1 MMGKIFTGKRKFS
14 LFFVCTVFFAVL
26 LSACALAACAETHTH
41 TLQHHAA
48 VSPTCRNAGNIEY
61 WECTDCGKF
70 YSDAAATAEITEE
83 STVLAATGAH
93 EWDVWQTITAATCEQ
108 AGERSHMCVIC
119 GTVETETVPAA
130 HTLTAREA
138 VAATCGSD
146 GRAAHYYCSRCGKY
160 FADESATQ
168 ELSYN
173 EDIFIPRTSEHVWTE
188 WTEAVTDCTHGG
200 TRTRSCTVCGRQES
214 ESVPAEGHTMTYHAR
229 VDATCGADGTAE
241 YWECGKCGLLFTDP
255 LGNAQI
261 TQGGLVI
268 PATDNHVYGEWTT
281 VEEASCTQDGS
292 RRRECG
298 TCGDVHTETL
308 NKFGHAMEFIAA
320 EEATCEAAGNIAH
333 YHCGRCGLD
342 FQDEAGGTAIEDVT
356 VAKLDHDM
364 THHAYKAATCTTEGN
379 IEYWSCSICGKNYS
393 DEQGAAVAEETVIA
407 PINHA
412 NKAHYQKV
420 EASCTQDGNIEYY
433 HCPDCGKYFDSDMAE
448 TQLSDVVISGGHA
461 LAYSQQVDATCGE
474 EGVLEHWA
482 CDRCGLLFSDA
493 NGENAVTAEDL
504 VIPVDEDGHDLVN
517 HKCSI
522 CGYIQPEEEY
532 ATVTLQYHPDYAGR
546 VSYMGDAKGD
556 SQIVIPAYYM
566 SESGEYV
573 EVTSIGPN
581 AFKDYGG
588 DVIVIPGTVTTIF
601 ANAFDGCTAAVV
613 FEGPTNMTTLNNNAF
628 ENYAGSMVILP
639 EGLKNIGR
647 VGSGSDSTAVFLNC
661 TNLTY
666 VYIPVSVEFICGSC
680 FYGCGGF
687 TIYYEGT
694 QAQYDLIKKENYD
707 KGNYGYTEQMQ
718 VPRPEVLGT
727 DS

>member
-1 MMGKIFTGKRKFS
+1 M
-14 LFFVCTVFFAVL
+14 
-26 LSACALAACAETHTH
+26 
-41 TLQHHAA
+41 Q
-48 VSPTCRNAGNIEY
+48 
-61 WECTDCGKF
+61 
-70 YSDAAATAEITEE
+70 
-83 STVLAATGAH
+83 
-93 EWDVWQTITAATCEQ
+93 
-108 AGERSHMCVIC
+108 
-119 GTVETETVPAA
+119 
-130 HTLTAREA
+130 
-138 VAATCGSD
+138 
-146 GRAAHYYCSRCGKY
+146 
-160 FADESATQ
+160 
-168 ELSYN
+168 
-173 EDIFIPRTSEHVWTE
+173 
-188 WTEAVTDCTHGG
+188 
-200 TRTRSCTVCGRQES
+200 
-214 ESVPAEGHTMTYHAR
+214 
-229 VDATCGADGTAE
+229 
-241 YWECGKCGLLFTDP
+241 
-255 LGNAQI
+255 
-261 TQGGLVI
+261 
-268 PATDNHVYGEWTT
+268 
-281 VEEASCTQDGS
+281 
-292 RRRECG
+292 
-298 TCGDVHTETL
+298 TETL

-333 YHCGRCGLD
+333 YHCGRCGLN

-356 VAKLDHDM
+356 VAKLEHDM
-364 THHAYKAATCTTEGN
+364 THHAYKAASCTTEGN
-379 IEYWSCSICGKNYS
+379 IEYWSCSICGKNYT
-393 DEQGAAVAEETVIA
+393 DEQGGEVAEETVIA

-412 NKAHYQKV
+412 NKDHHQAV

-482 CDRCGLLFSDA
+482 CGRCGLLFSDA

-532 ATVTLQYHPDYAGR
+532 ATTTLEYHPDYAGR

-566 SESGEYV
+566 SETGEYV

-588 DVIVIPGTVTTIF
+588 DVIVIPGTVKTIF
-601 ANAFDGCTAAVV
+601 SNAFDGCTAAVV

-680 FYGCGGF
+680 FYGCYNLG
-687 TIYYEGT
+687 IYYEGT
-694 QAQYDLIKKENYD
+694 QAQYDAIIKDNYYV
-707 KGNYGYTEQMQ
+707 GANYTEQME

>member
-1 MMGKIFTGKRKFS
+1 MGKIFTGKRKFS

-173 EDIFIPRTSEHVWTE
+173 EDIFIPRTSEHV
-188 WTEAVTDCTHGG
+188 
-200 TRTRSCTVCGRQES
+200 
-214 ESVPAEGHTMTYHAR
+214 
-229 VDATCGADGTAE
+229 
-241 YWECGKCGLLFTDP
+241 
-255 LGNAQI
+255 
-261 TQGGLVI
+261 
-268 PATDNHVYGEWTT
+268 YGEWTT

-298 TCGDVHTETL
+298 ACGDVQTETL

-333 YHCGRCGLD
+333 YHCGRCGLN
-342 FQDEAGGTAIEDVT
+342 FQDVAGGTAIEDVT
-356 VAKLDHDM
+356 VAKLDHDV
-364 THHAYKAATCTTEGN
+364 THHAYEAATCTEEGN

-393 DEQGAAVAEETVIA
+393 DEQGAGVAEKIVIA
-407 PINHA
+407 PINHVNKVHHQAVDA
-412 NKAHYQKV
+412 N
-420 EASCTQDGNIEYY
+420 CTQGGNIEYY
-433 HCPDCGKYFDSDMAE
+433 YCPDCGKYFDSDMAE

-474 EGVLEHWA
+474 EGMLEHWV

-493 NGENAVTAEDL
+493 NGENGVTAEDL
-504 VIPVDEDGHDLVN
+504 AIPIDEDGHDLVN

-573 EVTSIGPN
+573 EVTAIGPG
-581 AFKDYGG
+581 AFNNYQG
-588 DVIVIPGTVTTIF
+588 DVIVIPGTVKTIF
-601 ANAFDGCTAAVV
+601 SGAFDGCTAAVV

-647 VGSGSDSTAVFLNC
+647 VGTGSDDKAVFLNC

-694 QAQYDLIKKENYD
+694 QKQYDLIKKENYD

-727 DS
+727 DSRT

>member
-1 MMGKIFTGKRKFS
+1 MGKIFTGKRKFS

-173 EDIFIPRTSEHVWTE
+173 EDIFIPRTSEHV
-188 WTEAVTDCTHGG
+188 
-200 TRTRSCTVCGRQES
+200 
-214 ESVPAEGHTMTYHAR
+214 
-229 VDATCGADGTAE
+229 
-241 YWECGKCGLLFTDP
+241 
-255 LGNAQI
+255 
-261 TQGGLVI
+261 
-268 PATDNHVYGEWTT
+268 YGEWTT

-292 RRRECG
+292 RQRVCG
-298 TCGDVHTETL
+298 TCGYEQTETL
-308 NKFGHAMEFIAA
+308 NKLGHDTSFVEGKQ
-320 EEATCEAAGNIAH
+320 ATCEAAGNIAH
-333 YHCGRCGLD
+333 YHCGRCGLN

-364 THHAYKAATCTTEGN
+364 THHAYEAATCTTEGN
-379 IEYWSCSICGKNYS
+379 IEYWSCGLCGKNYT
-393 DEQGAAVAEETVIA
+393 DEQGGEVAEETVIA

-412 NKAHYQKV
+412 DKVHHQAV

-433 HCPDCGKYFDSDMAE
+433 YCPDCGKYFDSDMAE
-448 TQLSDVVISGGHA
+448 IEQGATVISGGHA
-461 LAYSQQVDATCGE
+461 LSYSQQVDATCGE
-474 EGVLEHWA
+474 EGMLEHWV
-482 CDRCGLLFSDA
+482 CGRCGLLFSDA

-504 VIPVDEDGHDLVN
+504 AIPIDEDGHDLVN

-522 CGYIQPEEEY
+522 CGDIQPEEEY

-556 SQIVIPAYYM
+556 SQIVVPAYYM

-666 VYIPVSVEFICGSC
+666 VYVPVSVEFICGSC

>member
-1 MMGKIFTGKRKFS
+1 MGKIFTGKRKFS

-70 YSDAAATAEITEE
+70 YSDAAATAEITKE

-93 EWDVWQTITAATCEQ
+93 EWDVWQTTAAATCEQ

-173 EDIFIPRTSEHVWTE
+173 EDIFIPRTSEHV
-188 WTEAVTDCTHGG
+188 
-200 TRTRSCTVCGRQES
+200 
-214 ESVPAEGHTMTYHAR
+214 
-229 VDATCGADGTAE
+229 
-241 YWECGKCGLLFTDP
+241 
-255 LGNAQI
+255 
-261 TQGGLVI
+261 
-268 PATDNHVYGEWTT
+268 YGEWTT

-298 TCGDVHTETL
+298 ACGDVHTETL

-333 YHCGRCGLD
+333 YHCSRCGVN

-356 VAKLDHDM
+356 VAKLGHDM
-364 THHAYKAATCTTEGN
+364 THHAYKAASCTEEGN
-379 IEYWSCSICGKNYS
+379 IEYWSCSICGKNYT
-393 DEQGAAVAEETVIA
+393 DEQGGEVAEETVIA

-412 NKAHYQKV
+412 NKVHHQEV

-448 TQLSDVVISGGHA
+448 IEQGATVISGGHILSYA
-461 LAYSQQVDATCGE
+461 AQVDATCGA
-474 EGVLEHWA
+474 EGMLEHWVCGR
-482 CDRCGLLFSDA
+482 CDLLFSDA

-504 VIPVDEDGHDLVN
+504 VIPIDEDGHDLVN

-532 ATVTLQYHPDYAGR
+532 ATTTLEYHPDNAGR
-546 VSYMGDAKGD
+546 VISTGDAEGD

-573 EVTSIGPN
+573 EVTEIGPI
-581 AFKDYGG
+581 AFNNYKG

-601 ANAFDGCTAAVV
+601 PGAFAGCTAAVV
-613 FEGPTNMTTLNNNAF
+613 FEGPTNMTTLSNRAF
-628 ENYAGSMVILP
+628 VNYAGSMVILP

-647 VGSGSDSTAVFLNC
+647 LGSGSDSTAVFLDC
-661 TNLTY
+661 KNLSY
-666 VYIPVSVEFICGSC
+666 VYIPVSVEFICGAC
-680 FYGCGGF
+680 FYGCSGF

-694 QAQYDLIKKENYD
+694 QAQYDAISKDNYYV
-707 KGNYGYTEQMQ
+707 GANYTEQME

>member
-1 MMGKIFTGKRKFS
+1 MKGRTVKSRIP
-14 LFFVCTVFFAVL
+14 FVFVYAAIIVAVL
-26 LSACALAACAETHTH
+26 FTCALAACAETHTH

-83 STVLAATGAH
+83 SAVLAATGAH
-93 EWDVWQTITAATCEQ
+93 EWDVWQTTAAATCEQ

-119 GTVETETVPAA
+119 GTVETETLPAA

-200 TRTRSCTVCGRQES
+200 TRTRSCMVCGRQGS

-229 VDATCGADGTAE
+229 VDATCGADGRAAH
-241 YWECGKCGLLFTDP
+241 YYCSRCGKYFADES
-255 LGNAQI
+255 A
-261 TQGGLVI
+261 TQELSYNEDIFI
-268 PATDNHVYGEWTT
+268 PRTSEHVYGEWTT

-298 TCGDVHTETL
+298 ACGDVHTETL
-308 NKFGHAMEFIAA
+308 NKLGHDTSFVEGKQ
-320 EEATCEAAGNIAH
+320 ATCEAAGNIAH

-342 FQDEAGGTAIEDVT
+342 FLDEAGGTAIEDVT
-356 VAKLDHDM
+356 VAKLEHDM
-364 THHAYKAATCTTEGN
+364 THHAYKAASCTEEGN
-379 IEYWSCSICGKNYS
+379 IEYWSCSICGKNYT
-393 DEQGAAVAEETVIA
+393 DEQGGEVAEETVIA

-412 NKAHYQKV
+412 NKVHHQAV

-433 HCPDCGKYFDSDMAE
+433 YCPDCGKYFDSDMAE
-448 TQLSDVVISGGHA
+448 IEQGATVISGGHILSYA
-461 LAYSQQVDATCGE
+461 AQVDATCGE
-474 EGVLEHWA
+474 EGMLEHWV
-482 CDRCGLLFSDA
+482 CGRCGLLFSDA

-522 CGYIQPEEEY
+522 CGYIQPEGEY
-532 ATVTLQYHPDYAGR
+532 ATTTLEYHPDYAGR

-647 VGSGSDSTAVFLNC
+647 VGTGSDDKAVFLNC

>member
-1 MMGKIFTGKRKFS
+1 MGKIFTGKRKFS

-93 EWDVWQTITAATCEQ
+93 EWDVWQTTAAATCEQ

-173 EDIFIPRTSEHVWTE
+173 EDIFIPRTSEHV
-188 WTEAVTDCTHGG
+188 
-200 TRTRSCTVCGRQES
+200 
-214 ESVPAEGHTMTYHAR
+214 
-229 VDATCGADGTAE
+229 
-241 YWECGKCGLLFTDP
+241 
-255 LGNAQI
+255 
-261 TQGGLVI
+261 
-268 PATDNHVYGEWTT
+268 YGEWTT

-298 TCGDVHTETL
+298 ACGDVQTETL
-308 NKFGHAMEFIAA
+308 NKLGHAMEFIEA

-333 YHCGRCGLD
+333 YHCGRCGLN

-356 VAKLDHDM
+356 VAKLDHDV
-364 THHAYKAATCTTEGN
+364 THHAYKAASCTEEGN
-379 IEYWSCSICGKNYS
+379 IEYWSCSICGKNYA
-393 DEQGAAVAEETVIA
+393 DEQGGEVAEETVIA

-412 NKAHYQKV
+412 NKVHHPEV

-448 TQLSDVVISGGHA
+448 IEQGATVISGGHILSYA
-461 LAYSQQVDATCGE
+461 AQVDATCGE

-482 CDRCGLLFSDA
+482 CGRCELLFSDA

-613 FEGPTNMTTLNNNAF
+613 FEGPTNMTTLSNNAF

-647 VGSGSDSTAVFLNC
+647 VGSGSDSTAVFRNC

-666 VYIPVSVEFICGSC
+666 VYIPVSVEFICGAC

-694 QAQYDLIKKENYD
+694 QKQYDLIKKENYD

>member
-1 MMGKIFTGKRKFS
+1 MGKIFTGKRKFS

-173 EDIFIPRTSEHVWTE
+173 EDIFIPRTSEHIWTE

-200 TRTRSCTVCGRQES
+200 TRTRSCTVCGRQDS
-214 ESVPAEGHTMTYHAR
+214 DSVPAEGHTMTYHHAR
-229 VDATCGADGTAE
+229 VDATCGENGTAE

-261 TQGGLVI
+261 TQDGLVI
-268 PATDNHVYGEWTT
+268 PATGNHAYGKWTT

-298 TCGDVHTETL
+298 ACGDVQTGTL

-333 YHCGRCGLD
+333 YHCGRCGLN

-412 NKAHYQKV
+412 NKAHYQEV

-433 HCPDCGKYFDSDMAE
+433 YCPDCEKYFDSDMAE
-448 TQLSDVVISGGHA
+448 IEQGATVISGGHILSYA
-461 LAYSQQVDATCGE
+461 AQVDATCGE
-474 EGVLEHWA
+474 EGVLEHWV
-482 CDRCGLLFSDA
+482 CGRCGLLFSDA
-493 NGENAVTAEDL
+493 NGENAVTEEDL
-504 VIPVDEDGHDLVN
+504 VIPVYEDGHDLVN

-556 SQIVIPAYYM
+556 SQIVVPAYYM
-566 SESGEYV
+566 SETGEYV

-680 FYGCGGF
+680 FYGCYNLG
-687 TIYYEGT
+687 IYYEGT
-694 QAQYDLIKKENYD
+694 QAQYDAISKDNYYVGAKYD
-707 KGNYGYTEQMQ
+707 VEQMQ

>member
-1 MMGKIFTGKRKFS
+1 MKGRTVKSRIP
-14 LFFVCTVFFAVL
+14 FVFVYAAIIVAVL
-26 LSACALAACAETHTH
+26 FTCALAACAETHTH
-41 TLQHHAA
+41 TLQRHAA

-70 YSDAAATAEITEE
+70 YSDAAASAEITEE

-93 EWDVWQTITAATCEQ
+93 EWDVWQTTAAATCEQ

-119 GTVETETVPAA
+119 GTVETETLTAA

-188 WTEAVTDCTHGG
+188 WTEAVTDCTGG
-200 TRTRSCTVCGRQES
+200 TRTHSCTVCGWQES

-298 TCGDVHTETL
+298 ACGDVQTETL

-342 FQDEAGGTAIEDVT
+342 FLDEAGGTAIEDVT
-356 VAKLDHDM
+356 VAKLDHDV

-393 DEQGAAVAEETVIA
+393 DEQGGEVAEETVIA

-412 NKAHYQKV
+412 NKVHHQAV

-433 HCPDCGKYFDSDMAE
+433 YCPDCEKYFDSDMAE
-448 TQLSDVVISGGHA
+448 IEQGATVISGGHILSYA
-461 LAYSQQVDATCGE
+461 AQVDATCGE
-474 EGVLEHWA
+474 EGVLAHWA
-482 CDRCGLLFSDA
+482 CGRCGCGLLFSDA

-532 ATVTLQYHPDYAGR
+532 ATTTLQYHPDYAGR

-566 SESGEYV
+566 SESGECV

-666 VYIPVSVEFICGSC
+666 VYVPVSVEFICGSC
-680 FYGCGGF
+680 FYGCYNLG
-687 TIYYEGT
+687 IYYEGT
-694 QAQYDLIKKENYD
+694 QAQYDAISKDNYYVGAKYD
-707 KGNYGYTEQMQ
+707 VEQME

>member
-1 MMGKIFTGKRKFS
+1 MGKIFTGKRKFS

-41 TLQHHAA
+41 TLQRHAA

-83 STVLAATGAH
+83 SAVLAATGAH
-93 EWDVWQTITAATCEQ
+93 EWDVWQTTAAATCEQ

-119 GTVETETVPAA
+119 GTVETETLPAA

-229 VDATCGADGTAE
+229 VDATCGADGRAE

-333 YHCGRCGLD
+333 YHCGRCGLN

-379 IEYWSCSICGKNYS
+379 IEYWSCSICGKNYT
-393 DEQGAAVAEETVIA
+393 DEQGGEVAESTVTA

-412 NKAHYQKV
+412 NKDHHQAV
-420 EASCTQDGNIEYY
+420 DASCTQDGNIEYY
-433 HCPDCGKYFDSDMAE
+433 YCPDCGKYFDSDMAE
-448 TQLSDVVISGGHA
+448 IEQGATVISGGHILSYA
-461 LAYSQQVDATCGE
+461 AQVDATCGE
-474 EGVLEHWA
+474 EGMLEHWV

-556 SQIVIPAYYM
+556 SQIVIPAYYT

-666 VYIPVSVEFICGSC
+666 VYVPVSVEFICGSC

-694 QAQYDLIKKENYD
+694 QAQYDAISKDNYYV
-707 KGNYGYTEQMQ
+707 GANYTEQMQ

-727 DS
+727 DSRT

>member
-1 MMGKIFTGKRKFS
+1 MGKIFTGKRKVS

-26 LSACALAACAETHTH
+26 LSACALAACADEHVH
-41 TLQHHAA
+41 TLKHHAA

-93 EWDVWQTITAATCEQ
+93 EWDVWQTTAAATCEQ

-119 GTVETETVPAA
+119 GTVETETLPAA

-160 FADESATQ
+160 FADESATR

-173 EDIFIPRTSEHVWTE
+173 EDIFIPRTSKHVWTE

-200 TRTRSCTVCGRQES
+200 TRTRSCTVCGMQGS
-214 ESVPAEGHTMTYHAR
+214 DSVPAEGHTMTHHAR
-229 VDATCGADGTAE
+229 VDATCGENGTEE

-255 LGNAQI
+255 LDNAQI
-261 TQGGLVI
+261 TQGVPVI
-268 PATDNHVYGEWTT
+268 PATGNHAYGEWTT

-298 TCGDVHTETL
+298 TCGHVQTETR

-333 YHCGRCGLD
+333 YHCSRCGVN

-356 VAKLDHDM
+356 VAKLGHDM
-364 THHAYKAATCTTEGN
+364 THHAYKAASCTEEGN
-379 IEYWSCSICGKNYS
+379 IEYWSCSICGKNYT
-393 DEQGAAVAEETVIA
+393 DEQGGEVAEETVIA

-412 NKAHYQKV
+412 NKVHHQEV

-448 TQLSDVVISGGHA
+448 IEQGATVISGGHILSYA
-461 LAYSQQVDATCGE
+461 AQVDATCGA
-474 EGVLEHWA
+474 EGMLEHWVCGR
-482 CDRCGLLFSDA
+482 CDLLFSDA

-504 VIPVDEDGHDLVN
+504 VIPIDEDGHDLVN

-532 ATVTLQYHPDYAGR
+532 ATTTLEYHPDNAGR
-546 VSYMGDAKGD
+546 VISTGDAEGD

-573 EVTSIGPN
+573 EVTEIGPI
-581 AFKDYGG
+581 AFNNYKG

-601 ANAFDGCTAAVV
+601 PGAFAGCTAAVV
-613 FEGPTNMTTLNNNAF
+613 FEGPTNMTTLSNRAF
-628 ENYAGSMVILP
+628 VNYAGSMVILP

-647 VGSGSDSTAVFLNC
+647 LGSGSDSTAVFLDC
-661 TNLTY
+661 KNLSY
-666 VYIPVSVEFICGSC
+666 VYIPVSVEFICGAC
-680 FYGCGGF
+680 FYGCSGF

-694 QAQYDLIKKENYD
+694 QAQYDAISKDNYYV
-707 KGNYGYTEQMQ
+707 GANYTEQME

>member
-1 MMGKIFTGKRKFS
+1 MGKIFTGKRKFS

-173 EDIFIPRTSEHVWTE
+173 EDIFIPHTSEHVWTE

-200 TRTRSCTVCGRQES
+200 TRTRSCTVCGMQES
-214 ESVPAEGHTMTYHAR
+214 GESVPAEGHTMTYHAR

-261 TQGGLVI
+261 TQDGLVI

-298 TCGDVHTETL
+298 TCGQVHTETL
-308 NKFGHAMEFIAA
+308 NKLGHAMEFIAA

-342 FQDEAGGTAIEDVT
+342 FLDKAGAELLENVT

-364 THHAYKAATCTTEGN
+364 THHAYEAATCTTEGN

-412 NKAHYQKV
+412 NKVHHQAV
-420 EASCTQDGNIEYY
+420 GASCTQDGNIEYY
-433 HCPDCGKYFDSDMAE
+433 YCPDCGKYFDSDMAE
-448 TQLSDVVISGGHA
+448 IEQGATVISGGHA
-461 LAYSQQVDATCGE
+461 LSYSQQVDATCGE
-474 EGVLEHWA
+474 EGMLEHWV
-482 CDRCGLLFSDA
+482 CGRCELLFSDA
-493 NGENAVTAEDL
+493 NGKNAVTAEDL
-504 VIPVDEDGHDLVN
+504 VIPIDEDGHDLVN
-517 HKCSI
+517 HKCLI
-522 CGYIQPEEEY
+522 CGYIQPEGEY
-532 ATVTLQYHPDYAGR
+532 ATTTLEYNPDYADR
-546 VSYMGDAKGD
+546 VSYMGDAKDD

-573 EVTSIGPN
+573 EVTTIGPN

-601 ANAFDGCTAAVV
+601 PGAFAGCTAAVV
-613 FEGPTNMTTLNNNAF
+613 FEGPTNMTTLSNNAF

-647 VGSGSDSTAVFLNC
+647 VGSGADSTAVFRNC

-666 VYIPVSVEFICGSC
+666 VYIPVSVEFICGAC

-694 QAQYDLIKKENYD
+694 QKQYDLIKKENYD

>member
-1 MMGKIFTGKRKFS
+1 MKGRTVKSRIP
-14 LFFVCTVFFAVL
+14 FVFVYAAIIVAVL
-26 LSACALAACAETHTH
+26 FTCALAACAETHTH
-41 TLQHHAA
+41 TLQRHAA

-70 YSDAAATAEITEE
+70 YSDAAASAEITEE

-119 GTVETETVPAA
+119 GTVETETLTAA

-173 EDIFIPRTSEHVWTE
+173 KDIFIPRTSEHVWTE

-200 TRTRSCTVCGRQES
+200 TRTRSCTVCGGQES
-214 ESVPAEGHTMTYHAR
+214 DSVPAEGHTMTYHAR

-241 YWECGKCGLLFTDP
+241 YWECGKCELLFTDP
-255 LGNAQI
+255 QGNAQI

-298 TCGDVHTETL
+298 ACGDVHTETL
-308 NKFGHAMEFIAA
+308 NKLGHAMEFIEA

-342 FQDEAGGTAIEDVT
+342 FLDEAGGTAIEDVT
-356 VAKLDHDM
+356 VAKLEHDM
-364 THHAYKAATCTTEGN
+364 THHAYKAASCTEEGN
-379 IEYWSCSICGKNYS
+379 IEYWSCGLCGKNYT
-393 DEQGAAVAEETVIA
+393 DEQGGEVAEETVIA

-412 NKAHYQKV
+412 NKVHHPAV
-420 EASCTQDGNIEYY
+420 DASCTQDGNIEYY

-448 TQLSDVVISGGHA
+448 TQMSDVVISGGHA

-482 CDRCGLLFSDA
+482 CGRCGLLFSDA

-532 ATVTLQYHPDYAGR
+532 ATTTLEYHPDYAGR

-573 EVTSIGPN
+573 EVTAIGPG
-581 AFKDYGG
+581 AFNNYQG
-588 DVIVIPGTVTTIF
+588 DVIVIPGTVKTIF
-601 ANAFDGCTAAVV
+601 SGAFDGCTAAVV

-647 VGSGSDSTAVFLNC
+647 VGTGSDDKAVFLNC

-680 FYGCGGF
+680 FYGCYNLG
-687 TIYYEGT
+687 IYYEGT
-694 QAQYDLIKKENYD
+694 KAQYDAIIKDNYYVGANYD
-707 KGNYGYTEQMQ
+707 VEQME

>member
-1 MMGKIFTGKRKFS
+1 MKGRTVKSRIP
-14 LFFVCTVFFAVL
+14 FVFVYAAIIVAVL
-26 LSACALAACAETHTH
+26 FTCALAACDDGHTH
-41 TLQHHAA
+41 TLKHYAA
-48 VSPTCRNAGNIEY
+48 VSPTCKNAGNIEY

-93 EWDVWQTITAATCEQ
+93 EWDVWQTTA
-108 AGERSHMCVIC
+108 
-119 GTVETETVPAA
+119 
-130 HTLTAREA
+130 
-138 VAATCGSD
+138 AATCGSD

-214 ESVPAEGHTMTYHAR
+214 GESVPAEGHTMTYHAR

-281 VEEASCTQDGS
+281 VEAASCTQDGS

-298 TCGDVHTETL
+298 ACGDVQTGTL

-342 FQDEAGGTAIEDVT
+342 FLDEAGGTAIEDVT

-364 THHAYKAATCTTEGN
+364 THHAYKAASCTEEGN
-379 IEYWSCSICGKNYS
+379 IEYWSCSICGKNYT
-393 DEQGAAVAEETVIA
+393 DEQGGEVAEETVIA

-412 NKAHYQKV
+412 NKVRHQAV

-448 TQLSDVVISGGHA
+448 IEQGATVISGGHILSYA
-461 LAYSQQVDATCGE
+461 AQVDATCGE
-474 EGVLEHWA
+474 EGMLEHWV
-482 CDRCGLLFSDA
+482 CGRCELLFSDA

-532 ATVTLQYHPDYAGR
+532 ATTTLEYHPDYAGR

-573 EVTSIGPN
+573 EVTAIGPG
-581 AFKDYGG
+581 AFNNYQG
-588 DVIVIPGTVTTIF
+588 DVIVIPGTVKTIF
-601 ANAFDGCTAAVV
+601 SGAFDGCTAAVV
-613 FEGPTNMTTLNNNAF
+613 FEGPTNMTTLSNNAF
-628 ENYAGSMVILP
+628 ENYDGSMVILP
-639 EGLKNIGR
+639 EGLKNIGS
-647 VGSGSDSTAVFLNC
+647 VGTGSDDKAVFLSC
-661 TNLTY
+661 ENLTY
-666 VYIPVSVEFICGSC
+666 VYIPVSVEFICGAC